1 VFDSCFVLIIISL
14 KFSCQSDC
22 DAENIFQVS
31 SYPGNFF
38 RFLFLVFFQWRGD
51 VVEDGGE
58 LIVSKLI
65 EWKKQKKKPISQVLQ
80 LQLHFSCFCFAFFG
94 FLVFLIF
101 FLACFGNGSDFF
113 FIFAFDIRAY

>member
-1 VFDSCFVLIIISL
+1 MFDSCFVLIIISL

-58 LIVSKLI
+58 LIVSNLI

-80 LQLHFSCFCFAFFG
+80 LQLHFSCFCLLS
-94 FLVFLIF
+94 LVFWF
-101 FLACFGNGSDFF
+101 F
-113 FIFAFDIRAY
+113 